1 MADIT
6 VQVSSPGLLAFG
18 QGTFG
23 ELSFGGANPSDTI
36 YLGSADAYNTTGW
49 GRLTWG
55 SLVWGEDFVNATVS
69 LTTPGTPT
77 TYGYESWGEFG
88 WGQITGIG
96 TDLGEESFLIDG
108 SVTLSTNIL
117 NITVNSVFAAA
128 NFIAEATGNV
138 LNTTTNSV
146 FAGEVVEVLVTT
158 NLLNISLGNEDIVA
172 TGTVDLIGSEL
183 NTTTGTFTII
193 GDANLTLNN
202 NLLNTT
208 VGTVDHIIDV
218 TVEVNSPGDLP
229 WGTTVWG
236 YGTWGNIGG
245 MDVEQG
251 GEEVVVPSIEV
262 DVIGNQLNTT
272 IGIYSI
278 TADANV
284 TPNTNLL
291 TISLGDE
298 DATPNTQV
306 TLSTN
311 LLTLSQGFA
320 SGETLSTISVTGVT
334 VTSQVG
340 RVFVSA
346 WAVIDIGVTNNWSV
360 VDIAA

>member
-6 VQVSSPGLLAFG
+6 VEVSSAGLTAYG
-18 QGTFG
+18 AGTWSSQ
-23 ELSFGGANPSDTI
+23 SFGGDNVNSVSV
-36 YLGSADAYNTTGW
+36 GSVDAFNSEGW
-49 GRLTWG
+49 GAFYWG
-55 SLVWGEDFVNATVS
+55 YLVWGQHFIDASAEV
-69 LTTPGTPT
+69 TTPGTPT
-77 TYGYESWGEFG
+77 TWGQSSFG
-88 WGQITGIG
+88 NYAWGQITAIQSEIG
-96 TDLGEESFLIDG
+96 DESIYNEQNAIVDA
-108 SVTLSTNIL
+108 SNNIL
-117 NITVNSVFAAA
+117 TLITS
-128 NFIAEATGNV
+128 T
-138 LNTTTNSV
+138 
-146 FAGEVVEVLVTT
+146 
-158 NLLNISLGNEDIVA
+158 
-172 TGTVDLIGSEL
+172 
-183 NTTTGTFTII
+183 TFTVT
-193 GDANLTLNN
+193 GDANLTLST

-208 VGTVDHIIDV
+208 VGFTS
-218 TVEVNSPGDLP
+218 ENVNANTIVQLASPGDLP
-229 WGTTVWG
+229 WGATAWG
-236 YGTWGNIGG
+236 YGSWGNIGG

-251 GEEVVVPSIEV
+251 GEEVVVPSVEV

-272 IGIYSI
+272 IGTYSI
-278 TADANV
+278 IADANV

-291 TISLGDE
+291 IVSLGDE

-320 SGETLSTISVTGVT
+320 SGETLSSIAVTGVT